1 MKTKFLVKKTS
12 ANNVMYLTGN
22 KERGYC
28 FKYYNMETYTP
39 TTFDSKEEAIN
50 ALKIVKESLGDGFAE
65 ILEIYD
71 LSEK

>member
-1 MKTKFLVKKTS
+1 MKTKFVIKKTG

-28 FKYYNMETYTP
+28 FKYYSMETDTP
-39 TTFDSKEEAIN
+39 TTFDSEEKAID
-50 ALKIVKESLGDGFAE
+50 ALKIVKESLSGGFAE

-71 LSEK
+71 L

>member
-1 MKTKFLVKKTS
+1 MKTKFIIKKTG
-12 ANNVMYLTGN
+12 ANNVMYLTGD

-39 TTFDSKEEAIN
+39 TTFGSKKEAIN
-50 ALKIVKESLGDGFAE
+50 ALEIVKESLSGGFAE

-71 LSEK
+71 L